1 MRCFLPLLAAGL
13 AFGQA
18 TQPSTTNAADPVV
31 MTVGD
36 QKITKS
42 QFEQV
47 LATLNDQQR
56 AQLQTPAAKKRL
68 AENYAELTM
77 LVQEA
82 RARKIDQ
89 SEVVKNR
96 IAIQTEQVL
105 AQSLME
111 ELAKPTDGDEL
122 AYYNSHKSEFEEV
135 KARHILIRFKGSS
148 VPLKKDEKDL
158 TEEEALAKAQEV
170 RQKLL
175 GGADFAEMAKE
186 NSDDSGNASHGG
198 ELGSFT
204 RGRMVPEFEK
214 AAFAAEVGKV
224 TEPVKTKFGYHLIL
238 VDSHDSKPFAEV
250 RTQIDQKLRSQLTQ
264 KALADIKSKSVVT
277 YNDAYFGTTP
287 AKPTLLPPAPPPKGN
302 K

>member
-1 MRCFLPLLAAGL
+1 MKCILPLLAAGL

-18 TQPSTTNAADPVV
+18 PQSAPSNAADPVV

-42 QFEQV
+42 QFEQ
-47 LATLNDQQR
+47 LLSTLSDQQR
-56 AQLQTPAAKKRL
+56 AQLQTPAAKKKL

-82 RARKIDQ
+82 RARRLDQ
-89 SEVVKNR
+89 SEVVKTR
-96 IAIQTEQVL
+96 IAIQTDQVL

-122 AYYNSHKSEFEEV
+122 AYYNSHKSEFDEV

-158 TEEEALAKAQEV
+158 TEEEALAKAQEI
-170 RQKLL
+170 RTKIL

-186 NSDDSGNASHGG
+186 NSDDAGNATHGG
-198 ELGSFT
+198 ELGAFT

-214 AAFAAEVGKV
+214 AAFDAEVGKI

-238 VDSHDSKPFAEV
+238 VDSHEAKPFGEV
-250 RTQIDQKLRSQLTQ
+250 RTQIEQRLRQQLSQ
-264 KALADIKSKSVVT
+264 KALADLKSKSAVT
-277 YNDAYFGTTP
+277 FNDAYFGTTP
-287 AKPTLLPPAPPPKGN
+287 PKPTLLPPAPPPKEN